1 MPAKILVFD
10 RTNPALD
17 LMQPCI
23 LPPEAIRL
31 NRFNG
36 VLSEVVLSP
45 LT

>member
-23 LPPEAIRL
+23 LPEAIRL
-31 NRFNG
+31 NRFN
-36 VLSEVVLSP
+36 VVISEVVLSP